1 MTMVHL
7 EIFPPLPKDKEQGWL
22 VDCILAPKAQES
34 AATALSNEG
43 WGERPHLVKHW
54 IPTNPSLTSIFFK
67 SVPVSN
73 SEYSARHMAWMGT
86 CKAM

>member
-7 EIFPPLPKDKEQGWL
+7 EIFPSPPKDKKEGWL

-34 AATALSNEG
+34 AATALSNG
-43 WGERPHLVKHW
+43 GQGEQPHLENRW
-54 IPTNPSLTSIFFK
+54 ILTKPPLTSIFFT

-73 SEYSARHMAWMGT
+73 SEYSWHVIWHGWRHER
-86 CKAM
+86 